1 MDSIIRGTNA
11 TIRLTLGEEVDFTT
25 ITSLELYL
33 IQAGN
38 TIVKTLNQVA
48 LDPANRSV
56 SYKLSQEES
65 LSLKPDRT
73 VSIFLIGIVNGDRI
87 ETRPI
92 VKATVE
98 DTYKNEV
105 MT

>member
-11 TIRLTLGEEVDFTT
+11 TIRLTLKDDIDFST

-33 IQAGN
+33 DQMPSP
-38 TIVKTLNQVA
+38 IVKTLSD
-48 LDPANRSV
+48 LDLDSENKTV
-56 SYKLSQEES
+56 TYKLSQEES
-65 LSLKPDRT
+65 LALKPNRS
-73 VSIFLIGIVNGDRI
+73 VRIYLIGVANGDRF

-98 DTYKNEV
+98 DTSKDEV
-105 MT
+105 MA

>member
-11 TIRLTLGEEVDFTT
+11 TIRLTLKDDIDFST

-33 IQAGN
+33 DQPGN
-38 TIVKTLNQVA
+38 NIIKNLSMLDLDHVNKTVT
-48 LDPANRSV
+48 
-56 SYKLSQEES
+56 YKLTQEES
-65 LSLKPDRT
+65 LALKPNRS
-73 VSIFLIGIVNGDRI
+73 VKIYLIGVANGDRF

-92 VKATVE
+92 IKAYIE
-98 DTYKNEV
+98 DTSKDEV

>member
-11 TIRLTLGEEVDFTT
+11 TIKLTLGEDVDFTA

-33 IQAGN
+33 VPGGN
-38 TIVKTLNQVA
+38 AMVKTLNQLT
-48 LDPANRSV
+48 LDQTDKSV

-65 LSLKPDRT
+65 LSLKPDRS
-73 VSIFLIGIVNGDRI
+73 VEIFLIGIVNGDRI

-92 VKATVE
+92 IKAHVE
-98 DTYKNEV
+98 GTYKNEV

>member
-11 TIRLTLGEEVDFTT
+11 TIKLTLGEDVDFTT

-33 IQAGN
+33 VQAGN
-38 TIVKTLNQVA
+38 TMVKTLNQLT
-48 LDPANRSV
+48 LDPTNKSV

-73 VSIFLIGIVNGDRI
+73 VEIFLIGIVNGDRI

-92 VKATVE
+92 VKANVE
-98 DTYKNEV
+98 GTYKNEV